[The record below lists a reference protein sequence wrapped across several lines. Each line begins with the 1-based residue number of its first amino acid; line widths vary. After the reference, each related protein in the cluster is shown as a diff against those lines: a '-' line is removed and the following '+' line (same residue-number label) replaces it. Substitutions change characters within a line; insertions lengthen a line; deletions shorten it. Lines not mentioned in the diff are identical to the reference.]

1 MLPFP
6 WNGGIRRLEEKKK
19 KKKKRTEN
27 PERGVNGQPIES
39 KKIGYPFLYAPYL
52 SNFIPDQIEIPIRE
66 ISGRRPN

>member
-6 WNGGIRRLEEKKK
+6 WNGIRRLEEKKK
-19 KKKKRTEN
+19 KKKRTEN
-27 PERGVNGQPIES
+27 PEHGVNGQPIES

-52 SNFIPDQIEIPIRE
+52 SANFIPDQIEIPIRE